1 MAMDETME
9 DPVVMVEPVEMK
21 TTSVDP
27 VEQEAMAE
35 TRNQEMVEWAWTAS
49 VAISVGVDRLHSH
62 DFTGVDSLCGRE
74 QAGSIESSRM
84 TSIAMEL

>member
-49 VAISVGVDRLHSH
+49 VAIS
-62 DFTGVDSLCGRE
+62 E
-74 QAGSIESSRM
+74 
-84 TSIAMEL
+84 